1 MIEKLLK
8 LFVCAAITVIV
19 MSGCSYQES
28 SGRINEFDR
37 QAIAEQIRMELAT
50 IPSIDSIAHTPVIVS
65 PTITVDSYGKKDVR
79 EIAKMVVICI
89 PFLFVIA
96 VLWIYL
102 HYTRT
107 NLLSKYQVINNAI
120 DKGIELPEAFYRG
133 NKSKYAKGNS
143 KLLSSGMIWI
153 AFGIT
158 GIIFFGTTDSEEMQ
172 ELCILP
178 VLVGIT
184 KIISFLVE
192 KRSLSASDK
201 NTDANE
207 I

>member
-8 LFVCAAITVIV
+8 LLVCATVATIALT
-19 MSGCSYQES
+19 GCTIHES
-28 SGRINEFDR
+28 SGRISEFDR

-50 IPSIDSIAHTPVIVS
+50 IPSIDSIANTPVIVS
-65 PTITVDSYGKKDVR
+65 PKITVRSSGESDIRDIVR
-79 EIAKMVVICI
+79 MIVICI

-96 VLWIYL
+96 VLWIYF
-102 HYTRT
+102 HYTRI

-120 DKGIELPEAFYRG
+120 DKGIQLPDAFYRG
-133 NKSKYAKGNS
+133 TKSKFAKGNS
-143 KLLSSGMIWI
+143 KLLSNGMIWI

-158 GIIFFGTTDSEEMQ
+158 GIIFFGCVDSEEMQ
-172 ELCILP
+172 ALCVLP

-184 KIISFLVE
+184 KIVSFMVE

-201 NTDANE
+201 STDADE

>member
-8 LFVCAAITVIV
+8 LLVCATVATIA
-19 MSGCSYQES
+19 MTGCTIHES
-28 SGRINEFDR
+28 SGRISEFDR

-50 IPSIDSIAHTPVIVS
+50 IPSIDSIANTPVIVS
-65 PTITVDSYGKKDVR
+65 PTITVDSR
-79 EIAKMVVICI
+79 EKSDIREVLKMCVICI

-96 VLWIYL
+96 VLWIYF
-102 HYTRT
+102 HYTRI

-120 DKGIELPEAFYRG
+120 DKGIELPDAFYRG
-133 NKSKYAKGNS
+133 NKSKFTRGNT
-143 KLLSSGMIWI
+143 KLLSNGMIWI

-158 GIIFFGTTDSEEMQ
+158 GIIFFGIVDSEEMQ
-172 ELCILP
+172 ALCVLP

-184 KIISFLVE
+184 KIVSFMVE

-201 NTDANE
+201 STDVDE

>member
-8 LFVCAAITVIV
+8 LLVCAAITVTA
-19 MSGCSYQES
+19 MTGCTIHES
-28 SGRINEFDR
+28 SGRISEFDK

-50 IPSIDSIAHTPVIVS
+50 IPSIDSIANTPVIVS
-65 PTITVDSYGKKDVR
+65 PTIQVDSYARHENRDTL
-79 EIAKMVVICI
+79 KMVAICL

-107 NLLSKYQVINNAI
+107 NLLSKYQVINKAL
-120 DKGIELPEAFYRG
+120 DKGITLPDSFYRG
-133 NKSKYAKGNS
+133 NKPGITKGNS

-172 ELCILP
+172 ALCVLP

-184 KIISFLVE
+184 KIISFVVE

-201 NTDANE
+201 STDANE